1 MANIVLHNIVRD
13 NQYTIVTILITSTH
27 IDNQNEEV
35 QARIENDTGI
45 TNLIIQ
51 KSSTLISQS
60 YQTVVDTTKS
70 IKHQAI
76 EAILNVADKNS
87 MLFNIAT
94 LVYKNTYWTDPQ
106 QHIEST
112 IFKPELHVVDNITIH
127 SPTQFKELIIAEN
140 KLEEDKI
147 YDIST
152 RAAQDAKKALISLFT
167 KAIKQ
172 MDISEEDKL
181 AQIEKLEDFLED
193 EIDVNIFYGAEELT
207 AYADYAEKRLDINFQ
222 LDIFLPIGRG
232 EYSEAL
238 KDKKNLYHMIYNLYV
253 HEATHLLGYAFSNS
267 MFPESTTISAQR
279 LLSKD
284 LTPGLVQ
291 EISVYDKSSFIDNY
305 EKTMHKLF
313 SKIEVSNDTGNF
325 SSIDDNTIGKFRII
339 LENVIIKL
347 REKEKHNKQTAFGQ
361 RMTEPTNGYIDGL
374 IVSKNPLETIVNDIN
389 ANLNNDFTSIVRPN
403 AYIEELYNYG
413 MLNHEEFSIMMENQ
427 MTHSSLNITFLEEI
441 FSIEVLSQE
450 EKEDLIFSYCIL
462 IGQKRNYET
471 ILANLKNQSNPN
483 TNNKNTDNSNSN
495 SLK

>member
-1 MANIVLHNIVRD
+1 MAKIVLHNIVND
-13 NQYTIVTILITSTH
+13 NQYTIVTILITTTH

-35 QARIENDTGI
+35 QARIENDTGV

-51 KSSTLISQS
+51 KSSNLISQS

-70 IKHQAI
+70 LKHQAI

-112 IFKPELHVVDNITIH
+112 VFKPETHKIDNITIH
-127 SPTQFKELIIAEN
+127 SPTQFKELVIAEN
-140 KLEEDKI
+140 KPEENKI

-152 RAAQDAKKALISLFT
+152 RAAQDAKKALIGLFT

-181 AQIEKLEDFLED
+181 SQIEKLKDFLED

-238 KDKKNLYHMIYNLYV
+238 KDKKNLYHMIYNLYI

-279 LLSKD
+279 ILSKD
-284 LTPGLVQ
+284 LTPGLIQ
-291 EISVYDKSSFIDNY
+291 NISVYDKSSFIDNY
-305 EKTMHKLF
+305 AKTMNKLF

-325 SSIDDNTIGKFRII
+325 SSIDDNTIDKFRTI
-339 LENVIIKL
+339 LDNVVIKL
-347 REKEKHNKQTAFGQ
+347 REKEKHNTLTAFGQ
-361 RMTEPTNGYIDGL
+361 RMTEPTNGYIDGI

-389 ANLNNDFTSIVRPN
+389 ANINNDFTSIVHPG

-413 MLNHEEFSIMMENQ
+413 MLNHEEFSIMMENN
-427 MTHSSLNITFLEEI
+427 MLHSSLNIAFLEEI
-441 FSIEVLSQE
+441 FSIEVISQE

-471 ILANLKNQSNPN
+471 ILLNLKENHIDNKKVKKIESS
-483 TNNKNTDNSNSN
+483 TNNLN
-495 SLK
+495 